1 MNEQEYKEKFDLAI
15 NHLKVELGQIRT
27 GRATPSLVEN
37 IKINVYDTY
46 MPIVELATV
55 SVTDPRSLLISPWDK
70 TIVEKVAKGITD
82 AGTGLSAAVD
92 GENIRINIPPLTQER
107 REEFTK
113 IVAQKSET
121 AKVAIRQIRHDFV
134 ERIRKQK
141 DDGEIS
147 VDDEKR
153 LHEKLDEVVGS
164 YNNQIDELRDAK
176 SEELMTV

>member
-1 MNEQEYKEKFDLAI
+1 
-15 NHLKVELGQIRT
+15 
-27 GRATPSLVEN
+27 
-37 IKINVYDTY
+37 
-46 MPIVELATV
+46 
-55 SVTDPRSLLISPWDK
+55 VTDTRSLLISPWDK

-92 GENIRINIPPLTQER
+92 GENIRINITPLTQER

-147 VDDEKR
+147 VDD
-153 LHEKLDEVVGS
+153 
-164 YNNQIDELRDAK
+164 
-176 SEELMTV
+176 

>member
-1 MNEQEYKEKFDLAI
+1 MNEQEYKEKFDSAI
-15 NHLKVELGQIRT
+15 DHLKVELGQIRT
-27 GRATPSLVEN
+27 GRANPSLVEN

-55 SVTDPRSLLISPWDK
+55 SVTDPRSLVISPWDK
-70 TIVEKVAKGITD
+70 TIVEKIAKGITE

-113 IVAQKSET
+113 IASQKAEA
-121 AKVAIRQIRHDFV
+121 AKVSLRQMRHDFL
-134 ERIRKQK
+134 ERIRKSK

-153 LHEKLDEVVGS
+153 LQEKLDETVGI
-164 YNNQIDELRDAK
+164 YNNKADELRDTK

>member
-1 MNEQEYKEKFDLAI
+1 MNEQEYKEKFDLVI
-15 NHLKVELGQIRT
+15 DHLKVELGQIRT
-27 GRATPSLVEN
+27 GRANPSLVEN
-37 IKINVYDTY
+37 IKVNVYDTY

-55 SVTDPRSLLISPWDK
+55 SVTDPRSLVISPWDK
-70 TIVEKVAKGITD
+70 TIIEKIAKGITE

-113 IVAQKSET
+113 IASQKSEE
-121 AKVAIRQIRHDFV
+121 AKVSIRQMRHDFL
-134 ERIRKQK
+134 ERIRKSK
-141 DDGEIS
+141 DSGEIS

-153 LHEKLDEVVGS
+153 MLEKLDQAVGV
-164 YNNQIDELRDAK
+164 YNNKADDLRDTK